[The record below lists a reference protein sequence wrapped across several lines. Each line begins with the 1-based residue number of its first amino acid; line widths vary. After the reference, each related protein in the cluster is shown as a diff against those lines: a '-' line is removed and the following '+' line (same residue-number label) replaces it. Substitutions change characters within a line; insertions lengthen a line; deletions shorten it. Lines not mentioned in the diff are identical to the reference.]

1 MPFRRSNAAIQA
13 ILSRPLLA
21 RLPVVGLLLAGL
33 LVTGLLANTPALA
46 KSQPPLQPGERPVP
60 GSTEAELWYEMD
72 QSEKSI
78 RQSPLIVRDPALQA
92 YVERVTCKVAGEFC
106 RDLRVY
112 IVDIPVFNASMAP
125 NGTTLVFTGALLR
138 MRDEAELAVVLGHE
152 FAHYRSRHSLE
163 GWLSA
168 KRSAAW
174 LSTFGLLTLGIGVP
188 IAGDLAMLAGI
199 GGLYKQSRDNEREAD
214 RMGFD
219 VATAQ
224 GYDPQAGVRL
234 WERLRREELS
244 DPNHKRRAVFA
255 SHPQTEERI
264 EDITRA
270 AAAVGSG
277 AQAIVHRD
285 EFRTATRPFLDR
297 WLQGELSRR
306 TYDTT
311 LHVIGELRQDATPE
325 ANALITYHLAEAYRL
340 RGKGDDRDRA
350 AALYAEALAQPDP
363 PVAAWRQHGM
373 MLRDRGDRAGAIAA
387 LRSYLTR
394 APDAGDAAIVRHY
407 LSRLESTP

>member
-1 MPFRRSNAAIQA
+1 MSFRRSNAAIHA
-13 ILSRPLLA
+13 ILSGVLPACLLA
-21 RLPVVGLLLAGL
+21 CLLA
-33 LVTGLLANTPALA
+33 TGTAFA
-46 KSQPPLQPGERPVP
+46 KSQTPLQPGERPVP

-214 RMGFD
+214 RIGFD

-270 AAAVGSG
+270 AATAGNG
-277 AQAIVHRD
+277 PAIDNRD
-285 EFRTATRPFLDR
+285 AYRAATRPFLAA

-311 LHVIGELRQDATPE
+311 LHVIGELQKDATPE
-325 ANALITYHLAEAYRL
+325 TSALVTYHLAEAYRL
-340 RGKGDDRDRA
+340 RGKGDDRTRA
-350 AALYAEALAQPDP
+350 ATLYAEALTLPDP

-373 MLRDRGDRAGAIAA
+373 MLRDRGERAQAIEA
-387 LRSYLTR
+387 LRTYLTR
-394 APDAGDAAIVRHY
+394 APEAGDAAIVRHY

>member
-1 MPFRRSNAAIQA
+1 MSFRRSNAAIHA
-13 ILSRPLLA
+13 ILSGVLPACLLA
-21 RLPVVGLLLAGL
+21 CLLE
-33 LVTGLLANTPALA
+33 TGTAFA
-46 KSQPPLQPGERPVP
+46 KSQTPLQPGERPVP

-214 RMGFD
+214 RIGFD

-270 AAAVGSG
+270 AATAGKG
-277 AQAIVHRD
+277 PAIDNRD
-285 EFRTATRPFLDR
+285 TYRAATRPFLAA

-311 LHVIGELRQDATPE
+311 LHVIGELQKDATPE
-325 ANALITYHLAEAYRL
+325 TSALVTYHLAEAYRL
-340 RGKGDDRDRA
+340 RGKGDDRTRA
-350 AALYAEALAQPDP
+350 AALYAEALTLPDP

-373 MLRDRGDRAGAIAA
+373 MLRDRGERAQAIEA
-387 LRSYLTR
+387 LRTYLTR
-394 APDAGDAAIVRHY
+394 APEAGDAAIVRHY